1 MTGTWALLRL
11 ALRRDR
17 ILLPAWIIGPAAM
30 VTISV
35 SATTGLYPTAA
46 SRVAAANTINATA
59 ALVALYGRIYDPTSI
74 GALSLVKMTAFG
86 AALVG
91 IIFVFVVVRHT
102 RTEEETGRLEL
113 LAAGVVGRSAPLAAG
128 LLTGILASLGL
139 GVLTTWGLIAVGLP
153 VRGSVVFG
161 LAWLLSGVVFSSI
174 AAVAAQTTTSHRS
187 AIGIGMAAVGTS
199 YALRAVGD
207 LATNGPSPL
216 SWLSPIGWSQQLRP
230 FSGDRWIV
238 ALLPALASILLIQL
252 AFWLRSRRDLD
263 AGLWPDR
270 IGPAV
275 GDIASASGLAWRL
288 QRGLFL
294 AWLGGSV
301 ILGAVL
307 GSAAKNVTGL
317 LTSPQM
323 QKYVTLLGGEQGLIT
338 AFLAAEVGI
347 MGSILAAYAI
357 STTSRLRAEE
367 SAGHGEAI
375 LATATSRISWALSHF
390 AVALGGVTVVLLTS
404 GAAIGLA
411 HGISIGEPWQQTGRL
426 MLATAAQ
433 APAIWVLASLTLLLF
448 GWLPRATTGAWG
460 LLVGCVVIGEF
471 GVLWQLPQ
479 WLLDLSPLAHS
490 PKLPGGPVEA
500 LPLVLLTVTAAVI
513 AAIGLV
519 GWERRDLQT

>member
-1 MTGTWALLRL
+1 MTGTWALVRL
-11 ALRRDR
+11 ALRKDR
-17 ILLPAWIIGPAAM
+17 ILLPAWIIGLAAM
-30 VTISV
+30 VTVSV
-35 SATTGLYPTAA
+35 SATTGLYPTEA
-46 SRVAAANTINATA
+46 SRVAAADTINATA

-74 GALSLVKMTAFG
+74 GALSLIKMTAFG

-91 IIFVFVVVRHT
+91 IVFVFIVVRHT

-113 LAAGVVGRSAPLAAG
+113 LAAGVIGRSTPLAAG

-139 GVLTTWGLIAVGLP
+139 GVLTTCGLIAVGLP
-153 VRGSVVFG
+153 VSGSVAFG

-174 AAVAAQTTTSHRS
+174 AAVAAQITTSHRG
-187 AIGIGMAAVGTS
+187 AIGLGMVAVGLS
-199 YALRAVGD
+199 YGFRAVGD
-207 LATNGPSPL
+207 LAEHGPSAL

-230 FSGDRWIV
+230 FAGNRWLV
-238 ALLPALASILLIQL
+238 ALLPALASTLLIPL
-252 AFWLRSRRDLD
+252 AFWLRSRRDLG
-263 AGLWPDR
+263 AGLMSDR
-270 IGPAV
+270 PGPAV
-275 GDIASASGLAWRL
+275 GDIAGTARLAWRL
-288 QRGLFL
+288 QRGMFV
-294 AWLGGSV
+294 AWLAGSV

-307 GSAAKNVTGL
+307 GSAARNVTGL

-323 QKYVTLLGGEQGLIT
+323 RQYLTLLGGEHGLIT

-367 SAGHGEAI
+367 STGHAEVV
-375 LATATSRISWALSHF
+375 LATATSRIRWALSHF
-390 AVALGGVTVVLLTS
+390 AVAMGGVTIVLLAT

-411 HGISIGEPWQQTGRL
+411 HGIAIGDPWYQTGRL
-426 MLATAAQ
+426 LLATAAQ

-460 LLVGCVVIGEF
+460 LLVACVVIGEF

-490 PKLPGGPVEA
+490 PKLPGGPVAA

-513 AAIGLV
+513 ASIGLV

>member
-238 ALLPALASILLIQL
+238 ALL
-252 AFWLRSRRDLD
+252 
-263 AGLWPDR
+263 
-270 IGPAV
+270 
-275 GDIASASGLAWRL
+275 
-288 QRGLFL
+288 
-294 AWLGGSV
+294 
-301 ILGAVL
+301 
-307 GSAAKNVTGL
+307 
-317 LTSPQM
+317 
-323 QKYVTLLGGEQGLIT
+323 
-338 AFLAAEVGI
+338 
-347 MGSILAAYAI
+347 
-357 STTSRLRAEE
+357 
-367 SAGHGEAI
+367 
-375 LATATSRISWALSHF
+375 
-390 AVALGGVTVVLLTS
+390 
-404 GAAIGLA
+404 
-411 HGISIGEPWQQTGRL
+411 
-426 MLATAAQ
+426 
-433 APAIWVLASLTLLLF
+433 
-448 GWLPRATTGAWG
+448 LPRY
-460 LLVGCVVIGEF
+460 F
-471 GVLWQLPQ
+471 
-479 WLLDLSPLAHS
+479 
-490 PKLPGGPVEA
+490 
-500 LPLVLLTVTAAVI
+500 
-513 AAIGLV
+513 
-519 GWERRDLQT
+519 